1 LPPTTIKEFY
11 TKVNTKFQLGIKLF
25 NPASNYVGTISLE
38 RGDDSLYLNISEK
51 TEDCAK
57 LWAFSRRAGKC
68 KPIEEKH

>member
-11 TKVNTKFQLGIKLF
+11 AKVNTKFQLGIKLF

-51 TEDCAK
+51 TEDFA
-57 LWAFSRRAGKC
+57 LNFGLSVDVLANVSL
-68 KPIEEKH
+68 